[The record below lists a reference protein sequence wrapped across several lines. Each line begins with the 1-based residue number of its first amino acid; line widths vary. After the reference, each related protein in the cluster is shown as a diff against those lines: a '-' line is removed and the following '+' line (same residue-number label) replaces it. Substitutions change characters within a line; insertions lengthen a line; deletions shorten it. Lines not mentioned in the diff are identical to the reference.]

1 MKYETLVLIF
11 IRTHCIRD
19 FDLFGEAL
27 KALASW
33 FYVLDQTYA
42 RWVPIHIRYMKALPQ
57 NIKEE
62 VIQMWFLQMTQHES
76 SCMPLDHGHEQD
88 NVKRSGGVVELTENA
103 AASRI
108 WMVSGP
114 QQARLLKEFEDQF
127 MDGENVNIYKQHEQ
141 E

>member
-1 MKYETLVLIF
+1 MLIF

-27 KALASW
+27 KALVSW
-33 FYVLDQTYA
+33 FFVLDHTYA
-42 RWVPIHIRYMKALPQ
+42 RWIPIHIRYMKALPQ

-62 VIQMWFLQMTQHES
+62 VIQMWVLQKTQHES
-76 SCMPLDHGHEQD
+76 SCMPLDHGHEQN
-88 NVKRSGGVVELTENA
+88 NVSKGSGGVVELTENP